1 MHAFN
6 YLIPEVIETI
16 SEFPINDVKR
26 CVVNRWCS
34 KLLKNS
40 LYKCFT
46 QNKIKGIQVLSS
58 IFCNIKEKMN
68 LQQATG
74 KEIFLG
80 HLVMGEKPGFL

>member
-1 MHAFN
+1 MHALD

-16 SEFPINDVKR
+16 IEFPINDVKR
-26 CVVNRWCS
+26 CVVNRRC
-34 KLLKNS
+34 
-40 LYKCFT
+40 
-46 QNKIKGIQVLSS
+46 S